1 MMNAVPSA
9 PTKRCPTCNRSLK
22 RTVPQNDR
30 LHKLFTELA
39 ANVKAA
45 DGEYHPMQWWKVMA
59 KDRWLGYHEYRR
71 PDGVL
76 ITELKSTA
84 DCTVE
89 ELTDF
94 MNEVERDAARR
105 GVWLDDCFGSE
116 RKIA

>member
-1 MMNAVPSA
+1 MNAVPSA

-22 RTVPQNDR
+22 RTLPQNDR
-30 LHKLFTELA
+30 LHKLFTEIA
-39 ANVKAA
+39 ANCKAA
-45 DGEYHPMQWWKVMA
+45 DGEYHPAAWWKIMA
-59 KDRWLGYHEYRR
+59 KDRWLGYNEYRR
-71 PDGVL
+71 PDGKL

-105 GVWLDDCFGSE
+105 GVYLDDVFGAE
-116 RKIA
+116 RKTA